1 MQDVILYNLLCET
14 FVIRLDWMNV
24 LQFIWCIVKC
34 WKSLWIALGKDGI
47 DTQSRR
53 QYMITCLFNHFNQM
67 MKQVS
72 CSNQKAHCSCRGQ
85 YPDTKNLFTLS
96 QPLLLPLQGIMNT
109 FISEING
116 RVHPLH
122 ISVTSLQRLRGK
134 GSSPSNAFNMSLKRF
149 NWRYYNLITMRMK

>member
-1 MQDVILYNLLCET
+1 
-14 FVIRLDWMNV
+14 MNV
-24 LQFIWCIVKC
+24 WQFIWCMLSAEEAC
-34 WKSLWIALGKDGI
+34 ELLQGTMEYTLRAEGN
-47 DTQSRR
+47 
-53 QYMITCLFNHFNQM
+53 MITCLFNHFNQM
-67 MKQVS
+67 MKLVS